1 MGNLLEEDLLIDRFI
16 ELLRE
21 VLDAIVAVFVLGE
34 ALLAPQTLLSLA
46 VGAMLLLLADLDSD
60 PAHIRA
66 LDQSHRA

>member
-21 VLDAIVAVFVLGE
+21 VLNAIVAVLILSE

-46 VGAMLLLLADLDSD
+46 VSAMLLLLADLDCD

>member
-21 VLDAIVAVFVLGE
+21 VFDTIVAVLIFSK

-46 VGAMLLLLADLDSD
+46 VGAMLLLLADLNRD

-66 LDQSHRA
+66 LDQSHCA